1 LKPGG
6 ANLPKPCILYE
17 VVMLQTLKMAF
28 RDLGRNRR
36 RSFFS
41 ALAVGVGLALLIL
54 MSSVVA
60 GEMGGAIE
68 NAIKLQSGHIQIRA
82 ATYDENKSS
91 LKWEDLV
98 ANPDE
103 ITKQIGAMSQVK
115 AATPRLYASGY
126 LSSGNQSAGAKI
138 TGIDPLSPA
147 NDPYRE
153 GIISGNYLSPDDRD
167 AVLIGKPMA
176 EKLKLKVGDNV
187 GLSLNTADGDV
198 QEQTFTVKG
207 IYTTNTYGFDN
218 ATVFL
223 PLTKVQAMTRTENH
237 ASAIFI
243 LLKDTSMTDTVIPA
257 LSVPANLEVKSWKDL
272 NALFVEWE
280 AMAQSYI
287 SIFYVIILAITA
299 SVIINTLIMSV
310 YERTREIGIL
320 SAIGMRG
327 GGILTLFLA
336 ESSMLAVGGVI
347 IGVIVGVL
355 ATLYF
360 NVNGF
365 YIGNMG
371 LSGIAITDTIYAKL
385 TINNVINLTIM
396 TFIVTILAGLYPA
409 VMASRMQPVEALR
422 AEK

>member
-1 LKPGG
+1 M
-6 ANLPKPCILYE
+6 NQI
-17 VVMLQTLKMAF
+17 LKMAF

-41 ALAVGVGLALLIL
+41 ALAVGGGLALLIL
-54 MSSVVA
+54 MASVIE
-60 GEMGGAIE
+60 GEMGSAIE
-68 NAIKLQSGHIQIRA
+68 SAINLQSGHFQIRA

-103 ITKQIGAMSQVK
+103 IANKIATFDQVK
-115 AATPRLYASGY
+115 AATPRLYASGF
-126 LSSGNQSAGAKI
+126 LSSGTQSAGAKI
-138 TGIDPLSPA
+138 TGIDPFSPA
-147 NDPYRE
+147 SDPYRK
-153 GIISGNYLSPDDRD
+153 GVISGNYLSPDDRD
-167 AVLIGKPMA
+167 ALLIGKPMA
-176 EKLKLKVGDNV
+176 EKLNLKVGDNV
-187 GLSLNTADGDV
+187 SLSLNTADGDV

-207 IYTTNTYGFDN
+207 IYTTNTYGFDS

-223 PLTKVQAMTRTENH
+223 PLAKAQALTRTENH
-237 ASAIFI
+237 ASTIFV
-243 LLKDTSMTDTVIPA
+243 LLKDTALTDIVLPA
-257 LSVPANLEVKSWKDL
+257 LNVSSNLEIKTWRDL
-272 NALFVEWE
+272 NALFVDYET
-280 AMAQSYI
+280 MAQSYI
-287 SIFYVIILAITA
+287 SIFYMIILAISA

-320 SAIGMRG
+320 SAIGMRSG
-327 GGILTLFLA
+327 RIMMLFLA

-347 IGVIVGVL
+347 MGLMIGVLG
-355 ATLYF
+355 TLYF

-371 LSGIAITDTIYAKL
+371 LSGMVITDTIYAKL
-385 TINNVINLTIM
+385 TLNNLINLTLM
-396 TFIVTILAGLYPA
+396 TFVVTMLAGLYPA

>member
-1 LKPGG
+1 MQ
-6 ANLPKPCILYE
+6 I
-17 VVMLQTLKMAF
+17 LKMAF

-41 ALAVGVGLALLIL
+41 ALAVGGGLALLIL

-60 GEMGGAIE
+60 GEMGSALESAI
-68 NAIKLQSGHIQIRA
+68 NLQTGHIQIRA

-103 ITKQIGAMSQVK
+103 IAAQISKFDQVK
-115 AATPRLYASGY
+115 AATARLYASGF
-126 LSSGNQSAGAKI
+126 LTSGTQSAGARI

-147 NDPYRE
+147 SDPYRK
-153 GIISGNYLSPDDRD
+153 GVISGQYLSPDDRE
-167 AVLIGKPMA
+167 AILIGKPMA
-176 EKLKLKVGDNV
+176 EKLNLQVGDHV
-187 GLSLNTADGDV
+187 GLSLNTADGTV

-207 IYTTNTYGFDN
+207 IYSTGTYAFDS

-223 PLTKVQAMTRTENH
+223 PLAKAQAITQTENH
-237 ASAIFI
+237 ASTVYI
-243 LLKDTSMTDTVIPA
+243 LLKDTSMTDTVLPA
-257 LSVPANLEVKSWKDL
+257 LSVSPNLQVKSWKDL
-272 NALFVEWE
+272 NALFVEFE
-280 AMAQSYI
+280 GFAQSYI
-287 SIFYVIILAITA
+287 AIFYLIILAISA

-327 GGILTLFLA
+327 SRILMLFLA
-336 ESSMLAVGGVI
+336 ESSLLAVGGVI
-347 IGVIVGVL
+347 MGLIIGVLG
-355 ATLYF
+355 TMYF
-360 NVNGF
+360 NVHGF

-371 LSGIAITDTIYAKL
+371 LSGMTIADTIYAKL
-385 TINNVINLTIM
+385 TVDNLINLTIM
-396 TFIVTILAGLYPA
+396 TFIVTLLAGLLPA
-409 VMASRMQPVEALR
+409 IMASRMQPVEALR

>member
-1 LKPGG
+1 MMQ
-6 ANLPKPCILYE
+6 I
-17 VVMLQTLKMAF
+17 LKMAF

-41 ALAVGVGLALLIL
+41 ALAVGGGLALLIL
-54 MSSVVA
+54 MSSVVT
-60 GEMGGAIE
+60 GEMGSALE
-68 NAIKLQSGHIQIRA
+68 SAIKLQTGHIQIRA

-103 ITKQIGAMSQVK
+103 IATKIAALSQVK
-115 AATPRLYASGY
+115 AATPRLYASGF
-126 LSSGNQSAGAKI
+126 LSSGTQSAGAKI

-147 NDPYRE
+147 SDPYRE
-153 GIISGNYLSPDDRD
+153 GIISGNYLSPNDRD

-187 GLSLNTADGDV
+187 GLSLNTADGNV
-198 QEQTFTVKG
+198 QDQIFTVKG
-207 IYTTNTYGFDN
+207 IYTTGTYGFDSG
-218 ATVFL
+218 TVFL
-223 PLTKVQAMTRTENH
+223 PLAKAQAMTQTENH
-237 ASAIFI
+237 ASTVYV
-243 LLKDTSMTDTVIPA
+243 LLKDTSMTDSVVPA
-257 LSVPANLEVKSWKDL
+257 LSVPSNLEVKTWKDL
-272 NALFVEWE
+272 NALFVEYE
-280 AMAQSYI
+280 AFAQSYI
-287 SIFYVIILAITA
+287 AIFYLIILAISA

-327 GGILTLFLA
+327 GRIMMLFLA

-347 IGVIVGVL
+347 MGLIIGVL

-360 NVNGF
+360 NINGF

-371 LSGIAITDTIYAKL
+371 LSGMAIADTIYAKL
-385 TINNVINLTIM
+385 TVDNLINLTIL
-396 TFIVTILAGLYPA
+396 TFVVTMLAGLYPA

>member
-1 LKPGG
+1 
-6 ANLPKPCILYE
+6 
-17 VVMLQTLKMAF
+17 MLQILKMAF

-54 MSSVVA
+54 MASVVE
-60 GEMGGAIE
+60 GEMGSAIE

-82 ATYDENKSS
+82 KTYDENKSS

-103 ITKQIGAMSQVK
+103 IAGKIAKFDQVK
-115 AATPRLYASGY
+115 AATPRLYASGF
-126 LSSGNQSAGAKI
+126 LSSGTQSAGAKI
-138 TGIDPLSPA
+138 TGIDPLSSA

-153 GIISGNYLSPDDRD
+153 GVISGNYLNPDDRD

-176 EKLKLKVGDNV
+176 EKLNLQVGDNV
-187 GLSLNTADGDV
+187 GLSLNTANGDV

-207 IYTTNTYGFDN
+207 IYTTNTYAFDS

-223 PLTKVQAMTRTENH
+223 PLAKAQAMTQTENH
-237 ASAIFI
+237 ASAIYI
-243 LLKDTSMTDTVIPA
+243 VLKDTSLTDIVVPA
-257 LSVPANLEVKSWKDL
+257 LSVPSNLEVKTWKDL
-272 NALFVEWE
+272 NALFVEYE
-280 AMAQSYI
+280 AFAQSYI
-287 SIFYVIILAITA
+287 AIFYMIILAITA

-320 SAIGMRG
+320 AAIGMRG
-327 GGILTLFLA
+327 ARIMGLFLA

-347 IGVIVGVL
+347 LGIIIGVLG
-355 ATLYF
+355 TLYF
-360 NVNGF
+360 NVHGF

-371 LSGIAITDTIYAKL
+371 LSGIVITDTIYARLTMDNIISL
-385 TINNVINLTIM
+385 TIASFV
-396 TFIVTILAGLYPA
+396 VTLLAGLYPA
-409 VMASRMQPVEALR
+409 VMASRMEPVAALR